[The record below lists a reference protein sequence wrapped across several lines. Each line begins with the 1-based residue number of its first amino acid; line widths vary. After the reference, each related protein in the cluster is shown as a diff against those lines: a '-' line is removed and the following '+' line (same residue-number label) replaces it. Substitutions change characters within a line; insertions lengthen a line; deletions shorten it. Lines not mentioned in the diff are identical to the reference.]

1 MVVVIITIAGQKV
14 RGAKARQGKAI
25 ERTMRLALITAIMGM
40 RRRRSSTPLIMLLI
54 ISIGLITLLI
64 LSTALIAALIS
75 RNGGA

>member
-40 RRRRSSTPLIMLLI
+40 RRRSSTPLIMLLI
-54 ISIGLITLLI
+54 ISIALITLLI